1 MRKNKTEQ
9 NTPKKKMSK
18 KKIIIIIVAI
28 LIIGALAGT
37 LEPAEEL
44 AIDWKEDENY
54 GLVTFDMDIDGEFYV
69 KDFVVTNFYGE
80 VASLLET
87 LNKESLKEGYEYI
100 EFEAHLWDENTDK
113 VIGVISG
120 QLPIDFLQNYE
131 DFSTVAAQID
141 IEENMENLFLP
152 TFLEE
157 EN

>member
-1 MRKNKTEQ
+1 M
-9 NTPKKKMSK
+9 
-18 KKIIIIIVAI
+18 
-28 LIIGALAGT
+28 
-37 LEPAEEL
+37 